1 MEKKKWIV
9 GIGVLLL
16 VGIGIWW
23 WQSSASD
30 PAQEEIS
37 ETLTPEISVSSATI
51 TDINDDRINIM
62 TEVVLKN
69 PFPVEFSSSSM
80 AYEVYVD
87 SIKVI
92 EDDYNEPV
100 KISSS
105 DSTAIEVPMVVLADP
120 MGRILDHFS
129 QEGVD
134 SAHYALNATVVLDV
148 PIEGKEEFTM
158 KIADTLPTFQMM
170 SVKLQDFSTNTFSS
184 DEGVDVVMRVTNPNH
199 YPVRYLN
206 SSFTFTIK
214 DEMEV
219 VGNME
224 DVINIPAGGTEDIS
238 IHAKKEW
245 GSLTQSG
252 LDFLFNQEDTE
263 FTYHFN
269 AVMSSDNEMLDG
281 TQVETTVKGTL
292 NELSGA
298 MGL

>member
-1 MEKKKWIV
+1 MGNKKWIV
-9 GIGVLLL
+9 GIGILLL

-30 PAQEEIS
+30 PVQEEIS
-37 ETLTPEISVSSATI
+37 ESLTPEISVSSATI
-51 TDINDDRINIM
+51 TGINDERIDIL
-62 TEVVLKN
+62 TEIVLEN
-69 PFPVEFSSSSM
+69 PYPVEFSSSDMS
-80 AYEVYVD
+80 YEVYVD

-92 EDDYNEPV
+92 EDDYKEPIE
-100 KISSS
+100 ISAS
-105 DSTAIEVPMVVLADP
+105 DSTAIEVPMVVRADP
-120 MGRILDHFS
+120 MAKILDYFS
-129 QEGVD
+129 KNRVD
-134 SAHYALNATVVLDV
+134 SAYYRLEATVVLDV
-148 PIEGKEEFTM
+148 PIEGREEFTM
-158 KIADTLPTFQMM
+158 SIADSLPTFQLMD
-170 SVKLQDFSTNTFSS
+170 VKLQDISTNTFSS
-184 DEGVDVVMRVTNPNH
+184 DEGLDIVVRVTNPNH

-206 SSFTFTIK
+206 SSFTFTIQ

-252 LDFLFNQEDTE
+252 LDFLFNQEDTR
-263 FTYHFN
+263 FTYHFT
-269 AVMSSDNEMLDG
+269 AVMSSDNKLLNG
-281 TQVETTVKGTL
+281 TKMETTVKGTL